1 MTMND
6 RWPEISEAFKHLIE
20 LPDEQRRTEL
30 DRLKLQDQEL
40 AEAVGNLLEADNAG
54 GFPPPPDPLPYFR
67 SPGLID
73 IGSRIGVYKI
83 IRLLGEGSCGKVF
96 QAERVER
103 YSQTVAIKL
112 LHGHLDPKPCARFE
126 LETQTLALLDHPN
139 IVRLFDC
146 GTTDSGLPF
155 IVTEFVDGEHLTTYC
170 DRNRLDLDR
179 RVELVATAARA
190 MAYAHENEVLHR
202 DLCPSNVMVN
212 RQGTVKIIDFGLVH
226 VIKPEA
232 KTILTDKGITIGT
245 PGYVAPET
253 ISGRGNRYSFA
264 VDCYGIGA
272 ILYRLITNCPTFPG
286 DSPYEICHAATVSDP
301 VSPRRIDPLIPRDLE
316 TIVFKAMARDP
327 AERFETMD
335 AFVEQLDRY
344 LARKPLTI
352 EPPSFRDK
360 LEKWAIRHRKAVM
373 AWAGFFAAVLT
384 VLLAVLASAN
394 FRVNVALQEAR
405 LDRERAERTNFMIKA
420 FLRDMSLAS
429 VSLTESLPLGSTKT
443 HDYLQRMVEIT
454 ERAIV
459 EIPKN
464 RSDPDFLYRAGLAHH
479 HLARSFQAR
488 NAEANRP
495 QALEHYGRAI
505 ELFSQAVR
513 INPKKEWYRYNL
525 ARSLA
530 FRAFVRN
537 DDRDTSGAVEDSRAA
552 AKIAIELNRD
562 FPGNPDWID
571 AEVFHHNTL
580 AGFLFAQSNFEEC
593 RRESETC
600 LRVARELISKY
611 PDKPGFLANEYRA
624 LSMLAELAELD
635 NRLDDA
641 KSLTLQA
648 MQVNET
654 QAVKTPDE
662 GHYLESAKVSMLS
675 KLARIEGKL
684 GNTAAA
690 AASYEKSIELAARM
704 AEKYPQFD
712 TYLLLPI
719 RMQAE
724 AARFHADA
732 GTMPRG
738 KALFEKVI
746 ASLEKLVPLRP
757 ELIEARQMLAEI
769 YGNCPVE
776 ELRNP
781 ERAQSLIGDSDD

>member
-1 MTMND
+1 MYE
-6 RWPEISEAFKHLIE
+6 RWHEISDAFKRLIDLTE
-20 LPDEQRRTEL
+20 EQRRIEI
-30 DRLKLQDQEL
+30 DRLRLQDPDL
-40 AEAVGNLLEADNAG
+40 AKIVGKLLEADAEG
-54 GFPPPPDPLPYFR
+54 GFPPPPEPLPYFR
-67 SPGLID
+67 ITGQID
-73 IGSRIGVYKI
+73 IGSKIGVYEIRKI
-83 IRLLGEGSCGKVF
+83 LGEGSCGKVF

-139 IVRLFDC
+139 VVRLYDC
-146 GTTDSGLPF
+146 GTTDTGLPY

-170 DRNRLDLDR
+170 DRNQLDLDH

-190 MAYAHENEVLHR
+190 MAYAHDNEVLHR
-202 DLCPSNVMVN
+202 DLCPSNVMVT
-212 RQGTVKIIDFGLVH
+212 RQGQVKIIDFGLVH

-245 PGYVAPET
+245 PGFVAPEI
-253 ISGRGNRYSFA
+253 ISGRGSRYSFA
-264 VDCYGIGA
+264 VDCYGMGA
-272 ILYRLITNCPTFPG
+272 ILYRLITKRPTFPG

-301 VSPRRIDPLIPRDLE
+301 VSPRKIDPRIPRDLE

-352 EPPSFRDK
+352 KPPSIRDK
-360 LEKWAIRHRKAVM
+360 LEKWAIRHRTAVM
-373 AWAGFFAAVLT
+373 VWSGIIATLLT
-384 VLLAVLASAN
+384 VLLGVLASAN
-394 FRVNVALQEAR
+394 FRVNAALQEAR
-405 LDRERAERTNFMIKA
+405 LDRERAERTNFIIKA

-429 VSLTESLPLGSTKT
+429 VSLTETLPLGSTKT
-443 HDYLQRMVEIT
+443 HDYLMRMVEIA

-464 RSDPDFLYRAGLAHH
+464 RADPDFLYRAGLAHH

-513 INPKKEWYRYNL
+513 MNPKKEWYRYNL

-537 DDRDTSGAVEDSRAA
+537 DDRDVAGAVEDSRAA
-552 AKIAIELNRD
+552 AKVAIELNRD

-580 AGFLFAQSNFEEC
+580 AGFLFAKSDFEEC

-611 PDKPGFLANEYRA
+611 PDRPGFLANEYRA
-624 LSMLAELAELD
+624 LTMLAELAELA

-675 KLARIEGKL
+675 KLARIEGKR
-684 GNTAAA
+684 GNVEAAA
-690 AASYEKSIELAARM
+690 ESYDRSIELAARM

-719 RMQAE
+719 RMQVE
-724 AARFHADA
+724 AARFHADS
-732 GTMPRG
+732 GPMPRG
-738 KALFEKVI
+738 KALYEKVI
-746 ASLEKLVPLRP
+746 AALEALVPLRP
-757 ELIEARQMLAEI
+757 ELIEARKMLADI
-769 YGNCPVE
+769 YENCPVE
-776 ELRNP
+776 ELRNR
-781 ERAQSLIGDSDD
+781 ERAQSLISDAND